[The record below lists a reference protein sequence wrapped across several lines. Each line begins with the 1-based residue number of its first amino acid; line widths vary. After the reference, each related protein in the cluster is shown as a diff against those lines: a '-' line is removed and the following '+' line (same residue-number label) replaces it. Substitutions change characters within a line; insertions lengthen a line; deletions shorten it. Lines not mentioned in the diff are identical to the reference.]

1 MGADF
6 GVCVKNNG
14 AAGLFTTLVFI
25 GEGNMQFYI
34 QNN

>member
-14 AAGLFTTLVFI
+14 AAGLFTTSVFI
-25 GEGNMQFYI
+25 GEGN
-34 QNN
+34 NAVLHSK